1 MIDQFKKLF
10 FLLIIISFIFPLAGQ
25 AQNQIA
31 LEISPLKTFVSI
43 EPGQS
48 QQSELFVKNLSTIT
62 LKIKPRVVE
71 FTTIDD
77 QGTLQINEGDFSEY
91 INLPVSVFE
100 LKPGQKRLINFDAF
114 APAAESGG
122 KYFAILFATEPLKR
136 DEGAQFSGEVGS
148 LVFMEIMGEINHEIQ
163 IKDFNTEN
171 IHWNDPEFTLSLVNT
186 GNTHGAPFGEVKIL
200 NWRGNEKEII
210 PVFFP
215 QILPGK
221 ERSQVFAASQGLFG
235 KYSANLN
242 LVDGDWNYIS
252 QDITFWVLPP
262 INIFLIIIFLL
273 IIVIVFI
280 FFRKKKH
287 V

>member
-1 MIDQFKKLF
+1 MISQFKKLF

-31 LEISPLKTFVSI
+31 LEIYPLKTFVSI

-48 QQSELFVKNLSTIT
+48 QQSELFIKNLSTIT

-100 LKPGQKRLINFDAF
+100 LKPGQKRQINFDAF

-122 KYFAILFATEPLKR
+122 KYFAILFATEPLAK

-148 LVFMEIMGEINHEIQ
+148 LVFMEILGEIKHEIK
-163 IKDFNTEN
+163 IKEFNTEKV
-171 IHWNDPEFTLSLVNT
+171 HWSSPEFDVTVANT
-186 GNTHGAPFGEVKIL
+186 GNTHSAPFGEIKIL
-200 NWRGNEKEII
+200 NWRGKEKEII
-210 PVFFP
+210 PIFFP
-215 QILPGK
+215 QILPDK
-221 ERSQVFAASQGLFG
+221 ERSQQFFSASGLFG
-235 KYSANLN
+235 KYTANLN

-252 QDITFWVLPP
+252 EEVSFWVLPP
-262 INIFLIIIFLL
+262 IIIFLIVIFLAIVGFIIFLL
-273 IIVIVFI
+273 K
-280 FFRKKKH
+280 RKKH